1 MSADRNEIAR
11 GAAQLAHHALREEL
25 KRLDKVNRRGVVV
38 APEQRALL
46 AKWADQ
52 LQHMAVHAGEE
63 PPDLFT
69 RDAAPRGKKP

>member
-1 MSADRNEIAR
+1 MSGDRNEIAR
-11 GAAQLAHHALREEL
+11 GAAQLAHAALREEL
-25 KRLDKVNRRGVVV
+25 KRLDKVNKRGVVV
-38 APEQRALL
+38 APEQRARL

-69 RDAAPRGKKP
+69 RGVAKK